1 MVSESTFIGLVGLI
15 FLLSLIGVLFLRFLS
30 RKLSDAETRIDEEDR
45 VLADIRV
52 DNASLQERLR
62 SKDLQILQLE
72 TELEKTREE
81 LSAAS
86 TKVETSAKDISKLQT
101 LLSEQKK
108 QMEEKLSLLKEAKES
123 MREGF
128 NALANDIFEKKQK
141 EFKESSN
148 EQLKHALDPL
158 QERIKSFEKK
168 VSDEAKER
176 FSLVKEI
183 KNLQDLNSRIAKDAL
198 NLTNALKGENKTQ
211 GVWGEIVLERVLE
224 KSGLKNGREYETQ
237 VSYQNDLGKRFQP
250 DAVVKLPEGK
260 DIIIDSKV
268 SLTHYER
275 FCSADNEDE
284 REEMLK
290 QHIDSI
296 RQHVRQLSGKDYQ
309 MLQGVRTVDFVLM
322 FIPVE
327 AAFSA
332 AVGNDPD
339 LYSDAFDK
347 NIGLVAPSTLLATL
361 RMVQNIWRYE
371 KQNKNA
377 MEIGRKAG
385 ALYDKFVNFVADL
398 ELVGSRLESAQN
410 AYEGA
415 YSKLVSGRGNI
426 VKRAEEMKLLGAK
439 TNKSLPDNLL
449 EMPVAESK
457 DAGTSNEI

>member
-1 MVSESTFIGLVGLI
+1 
-15 FLLSLIGVLFLRFLS
+15 
-30 RKLSDAETRIDEEDR
+30 
-45 VLADIRV
+45 
-52 DNASLQERLR
+52 
-62 SKDLQILQLE
+62 
-72 TELEKTREE
+72 
-81 LSAAS
+81 
-86 TKVETSAKDISKLQT
+86 
-101 LLSEQKK
+101 
-108 QMEEKLSLLKEAKES
+108 
-123 MREGF
+123 
-128 NALANDIFEKKQK
+128 
-141 EFKESSN
+141 
-148 EQLKHALDPL
+148 
-158 QERIKSFEKK
+158 
-168 VSDEAKER
+168 
-176 FSLVKEI
+176 
-183 KNLQDLNSRIAKDAL
+183 
-198 NLTNALKGENKTQ
+198 
-211 GVWGEIVLERVLE
+211 
-224 KSGLKNGREYETQ
+224 
-237 VSYQNDLGKRFQP
+237 
-250 DAVVKLPEGK
+250 
-260 DIIIDSKV
+260 
-268 SLTHYER
+268 
-275 FCSADNEDE
+275 
-284 REEMLK
+284 MLK
-290 QHIDSI
+290 QHIGSI

-457 DAGTSNEI
+457 DAGTSNEV